1 MGTLATNGLMSLM
14 FDVYIRNFISSHQE
28 PVSLGLNI
36 DLAPF
41 IVFL

>member
-14 FDVYIRNFISSHQE
+14 FDVYIRNFISSYQE